1 MAALKMSQERH
12 FGGDSM
18 NGNRLHRGYES
29 IRKGDYTLTCCF
41 KDQPELREKLNTL
54 WTIISNID
62 RMMSIREPSPEE
74 NENLA
79 QECEKWCETY
89 PVLFPTRSLTRK
101 MMELSLVFPKFVRDE
116 VPGMINK
123 ILRLEQEGESIH
135 AKMNRLETKF
145 NMILNKSKRYW
156 LMLKEYENK
165 LYTM

>member
-1 MAALKMSQERH
+1 MQKLQQNFHCWRILEKTRKKSCRDLWKE
-12 FGGDSM
+12 DKK
-18 NGNRLHRGYES
+18 NGPGVEAEEEKKIDKAISDLDE
-29 IRKGDYTLTCCF
+29 KTKTYT
-41 KDQPELREKLNTL
+41 DQLF
-54 WTIISNID
+54 
-62 RMMSIREPSPEE
+62 

-79 QECEKWCETY
+79 QEWEKWCETY

-101 MMELSLVFPKFVRDE
+101 MMELSLFFPKFVRDE

-156 LMLKEYENK
+156 HMLKEYENK

>member
-1 MAALKMSQERH
+1 MERKFEESLEALKMSQERH

-62 RMMSIREPSPEE
+62 RMLSIREPSPEE

-89 PVLFPTRSLTRK
+89 PVLFPNEIIDKEDDGAELGFSQVCERGGSWDDQQDLAIGTRR
-101 MMELSLVFPKFVRDE
+101 
-116 VPGMINK
+116 
-123 ILRLEQEGESIH
+123 GEHSC
-135 AKMNRLETKF
+135 
-145 NMILNKSKRYW
+145 
-156 LMLKEYENK
+156 
-165 LYTM
+165 

>member
-1 MAALKMSQERH
+1 MASICQVCGKDSVQRQGLTRH
-12 FGGDSM
+12 
-18 NGNRLHRGYES
+18 
-29 IRKGDYTLTCCF
+29 IR
-41 KDQPELREKLNTL
+41 
-54 WTIISNID
+54 SVH
-62 RMMSIREPSPEE
+62 
-74 NENLA
+74 ENLA
-79 QECEKWCETY
+79 QECEKWCQTY

-156 LMLKEYENK
+156 LIC
-165 LYTM
+165 